1 MKSVFSVWRLEGIR
15 RPAGPPDN
23 LGFCS
28 PGPEVWR
35 AGEIEDQNRG
45 PPLIANIIR
54 ENK

>member
-28 PGPEVWR
+28 PGPEVR
-35 AGEIEDQNRG
+35 RSGELEISSYNLSVGRK
-45 PPLIANIIR
+45 LI
-54 ENK
+54 